1 MALQRRARGLEAL
14 LVLLALQAG
23 DFSFVGLRERP
34 FHSLRTR
41 LHAGRVVF
49 LGSPACVEV
58 VLERLCQA
66 QNEKGFEVCAVV
78 SRPPKRV
85 KKAITKTP
93 VHALADKLGVSVL
106 VPSSAKDPDFLD
118 ELEKLKPDVCVT
130 AAYGEYLPKRFLQ
143 APKLG
148 TVNLHPSLL
157 PRWRGASPVQRCL
170 VAGDTETGITIL
182 YTVAKMDAGPIIVQ
196 EKLPLNGSETSP
208 ELLDYLFGRGAD
220 LLVEVLP
227 KLLKGGITMDTAE
240 AQDERLVEKAPLISK
255 DEGKLWPHN
264 ETALQMRDKV
274 RGFAGW
280 PGTTLPLA
288 LSGSMARLEGF
299 RVKVSSAE
307 VASLDAVKDSISPDA
322 APEELF
328 LVDAG
333 EEPAVALRPANDA
346 ENVLLLRSFHVPGKP
361 HEVPAK
367 TFHKGY
373 MSFQPAKWLG
383 PKEEAELVA
392 APSVGTKKKQRRV
405 RGA

>member
-1 MALQRRARGLEAL
+1 MR
-14 LVLLALQAG
+14 
-23 DFSFVGLRERP
+23 DLRQ
-34 FHSLRTR
+34 
-41 LHAGRVVF
+41 
-49 LGSPACVEV
+49 V

-240 AQDERLVEKAPLISK
+240 AQDERLVEK
-255 DEGKLWPHN
+255 
-264 ETALQMRDKV
+264 
-274 RGFAGW
+274 
-280 PGTTLPLA
+280 
-288 LSGSMARLEGF
+288 
-299 RVKVSSAE
+299 
-307 VASLDAVKDSISPDA
+307 
-322 APEELF
+322 
-328 LVDAG
+328 
-333 EEPAVALRPANDA
+333 
-346 ENVLLLRSFHVPGKP
+346 
-361 HEVPAK
+361 
-367 TFHKGY
+367 
-373 MSFQPAKWLG
+373 
-383 PKEEAELVA
+383 
-392 APSVGTKKKQRRV
+392 
-405 RGA
+405 